1 MDGINFLNGVS
12 ALILICVAGI
22 LACLSLY
29 YYFKKDSKMH
39 RLVFLFNFAIAFG
52 WTGITITFLSV
63 AFYGENLPG
72 LESFISY
79 FSYSSI
85 PIGAI
90 SVVYMNWDV
99 FGSPKN
105 KKPVMIILL
114 GTTVIYYLG
123 LFLTFNQAIIVSDP
137 VPEVILDDWVNPMS
151 IFYYILWGQVGLGAL
166 VTGLGFNK
174 FRKVTAGDLTVRAKY
189 IMTASIL
196 GGGGILFD
204 TVILMG
210 PIFGGILWLPR
221 IMMIATVILIH
232 LGYKPSKG

>member
-1 MDGINFLNGVS
+1 MDALNFLNGVS
-12 ALILICVAGI
+12 ALILICVAWMFVCI
-22 LACLSLY
+22 SLY

-39 RLVFLFNFAIAFG
+39 LFVFLFGIAVAFG

-85 PIGAI
+85 PLGAI

-105 KKPVMIILL
+105 KKPVMIILF
-114 GTTVIYYLG
+114 GTTVIYYLA
-123 LFLTFNQAIIVSDP
+123 LFLTFNQAIIVSVP

-151 IFYYILWGQVGLGAL
+151 IFYYILWGQVGFGAL
-166 VTGLGFNK
+166 VTGVGFNK
-174 FRKVTAGDLTVRAKY
+174 FRKATAGDLTSRSKY

-196 GGGGILFD
+196 GGGGILLD

-210 PIFGGILWLPR
+210 TSVQIILWIPR